1 MKLIDCLV
9 ETGIPVNRVDFN
21 LLSEAAQLKVTDE
34 VLTGMMKFITDK
46 YNALDLGE
54 IEKSA
59 GDIKKFKYTGLIKEN
74 ATMLANI
81 YDESAD
87 AGAKKYIDVV
97 KSIQT
102 VMEHLEQYRTQYSTL
117 YKSGNGMVQLIYT
130 SLVAGCLYATGALVS
145 NTIRFVTTE
154 KDTDCEV
161 LYDEI
166 PGSIRQVH
174 IKNILVTANSIDDFG
189 RLIVT
194 LYDRKEKPMTESI
207 TLTSI
212 ATGVAIA
219 AGVIYL
225 IPKILTLIREI
236 IYSVYYS
243 RVKVADMLQLQSDL
257 IRTNIESLE
266 AGRGNK
272 KVIARQRRIAEK
284 LEKWKDRIA
293 VRMDSTEVLKKTA
306 QKKEDSS
313 LRIDRNSP
321 AMAAAFDPD
330 DSSNILI

>member
-1 MKLIDCLV
+1 MKLVDSLA
-9 ETGIPVNRVDFN
+9 ETGISINRVDFN

-59 GDIKKFKYTGLIKEN
+59 GDIRRFKYTTLIQEN

-81 YDESAD
+81 YSESAD
-87 AGAKKYIDVV
+87 KGAEKYIDVV
-97 KSIQT
+97 KSIHT
-102 VMEHLEQYRTQYSTL
+102 VIGHLDRFRTQYSTL

-174 IKNILVTANSIDDFG
+174 IKNILVTAKSINDFD

-207 TLTSI
+207 TLASV
-212 ATGVAIA
+212 ATGVAIV
-219 AGVIYL
+219 AGVIYM
-225 IPKILTLIREI
+225 IPKILMLIREI

-293 VRMDSTEVLKKTA
+293 VRMDSTEALKKTA

-313 LRIDRNSP
+313 LRIERNSP
-321 AMAAAFDPD
+321 VMTSAFDPD

>member
-1 MKLIDCLV
+1 M
-9 ETGIPVNRVDFN
+9 
-21 LLSEAAQLKVTDE
+21 
-34 VLTGMMKFITDK
+34 
-46 YNALDLGE
+46 
-54 IEKSA
+54 
-59 GDIKKFKYTGLIKEN
+59 
-74 ATMLANI
+74 
-81 YDESAD
+81 
-87 AGAKKYIDVV
+87 
-97 KSIQT
+97 
-102 VMEHLEQYRTQYSTL
+102 
-117 YKSGNGMVQLIYT
+117 
-130 SLVAGCLYATGALVS
+130 
-145 NTIRFVTTE
+145 
-154 KDTDCEV
+154 DCEV

-174 IKNILVTANSIDDFG
+174 IKNILVTARSIDDFG

-207 TLTSI
+207 TLASI
-212 ATGVAIA
+212 ATGIAIA

-284 LEKWKDRIA
+284 LEKWKDR
-293 VRMDSTEVLKKTA
+293 TEVLKKTA